1 MQRRI
6 TSSYYNYYY
15 KTKVKL
21 LGSIVASFK
30 YKNPDELM
38 AIAKVKL
45 LYAMIHYNNQLGSFN
60 NYLYRTIHGNI
71 LKNIRRERN
80 LCKNI
85 YDNTVVSVSKN
96 TSQDDSIFI
105 REVLEKLSERER
117 NILVMYYLE
126 NNTLREISEKLDI
139 SSNCVFTSKNKAIK
153 KIRETYAT

>member
-1 MQRRI
+1 MA
-6 TSSYYNYYY
+6 
-15 KTKVKL
+15 
-21 LGSIVASFK
+21 GFK

-45 LYAMIHYNNQLGSFN
+45 LYAMIYYNNQLGSFN
-60 NYLYRTIHGNI
+60 NYLYRTVHGNI
-71 LKNIRRERN
+71 LKYIRREKN

-85 YDNTVVSVSKN
+85 YDNTVSSIAKDG
-96 TSQDDSIFI
+96 SQDDSIFI
-105 REVLEKLSERER
+105 AEMLEKLTDRER

-153 KIRETYAT
+153 KIRETYAS